1 MQARLAAVEVV
12 RTLRSKGHQ
21 AYLVGGCVRDLLL
34 GRDPADFDVSTDATP
49 QQMMRIFPQTYAVG
63 AQFGVVLVPFKAVG
77 VDGGSSA
84 MEEII
89 SEHPKVVEVAT
100 FRSDG
105 AYSDG
110 RHPDAVRYSTDPKE
124 DVQRRDFTINGLMLD
139 PLEGDRVLDYVG
151 GQEDIARRVVRTI
164 GEPERRF
171 REDKLRMMRAVRFA
185 ARFGYEIDSDTFGW
199 IRTLAPEIRQ
209 VSRERQ
215 RDELTKML
223 TEGNA
228 RRAFELLDAT
238 GLLHEVLPEV
248 ERMKGV
254 AQPPQYHPEGDVW
267 VHTLLLLSML
277 PAGVSRTLAWGALLH
292 DVGKPPTFR
301 VAPDRIRFDGHVEV
315 GERMAEEIGERFR
328 MSNDDIGQIMSLV
341 ANHLRFADVK
351 SMKESTFK
359 RFVRLP
365 QFDEHLEL
373 HRIDCLGSH
382 GLLDLYDFTR
392 AKLAEMPPE
401 QVRPKPLIT
410 GYDLLEAGYEQG
422 PRFKEI
428 LAAVEDGQLE
438 GRFRTREEAMEFV
451 AREYPR

>member
-1 MQARLAAVEVV
+1 
-12 RTLRSKGHQ
+12 
-21 AYLVGGCVRDLLL
+21 
-34 GRDPADFDVSTDATP
+34 
-49 QQMMRIFPQTYAVG
+49 
-63 AQFGVVLVPFKAVG
+63 
-77 VDGGSSA
+77 
-84 MEEII
+84 
-89 SEHPKVVEVAT
+89 
-100 FRSDG
+100 
-105 AYSDG
+105 
-110 RHPDAVRYSTDPKE
+110 
-124 DVQRRDFTINGLMLD
+124 
-139 PLEGDRVLDYVG
+139 
-151 GQEDIARRVVRTI
+151 
-164 GEPERRF
+164 
-171 REDKLRMMRAVRFA
+171 
-185 ARFGYEIDSDTFGW
+185 
-199 IRTLAPEIRQ
+199 
-209 VSRERQ
+209 
-215 RDELTKML
+215 
-223 TEGNA
+223 
-228 RRAFELLDAT
+228 
-238 GLLHEVLPEV
+238 
-248 ERMKGV
+248 MKGV

-422 PRFKEI
+422 PRFKDI